1 MKQGKK
7 LFVLMLL
14 LSTLLGGMGQIF
26 FKASVLN
33 KPFSI
38 TLEFAAF
45 VAAGVIFYLVST
57 AIYWYVLSRTH
68 LSWAYG
74 FTGLSYIFASV
85 LAFFLLAE
93 SIPIIR
99 WAGIV
104 IITIGTLLV
113 GSS

>member
-1 MKQGKK
+1 MRQEKK

-14 LSTLLGGMGQIF
+14 VSTLLGGLGQIF
-26 FKASVLN
+26 FKASVLDE
-33 KPFSI
+33 PFSI
-38 TLEFAAF
+38 TLEFVVF
-45 VAAGVIFYLVST
+45 VVIGVLLYLVST

-74 FTGLSYIFASV
+74 FTGLSYIFASL

-93 SIPIIR
+93 SIPVMR
-99 WAGIV
+99 WIGIV